1 MNGGAGNDTL
11 AGHAGNDT
19 LTGGT
24 GKDAFVFDT
33 TPSSSNMD
41 KIVDFNVYD
50 DGIILSKATFTG
62 VPQGHLSSSAFW
74 IGSGAHD
81 ATDRIVYNSTTGDL
95 WYDQDGTGSAAAV
108 RLATMSSNLKMTAAD
123 FVVI

>member
-50 DGIILSKATFTG
+50 DGIILSKAIVIG
-62 VPQGHLSSSAFW
+62 GQYLVIMKVGDIMAKAKVPHAAGAELAAGSPVW
-74 IGSGAHD
+74 IEFPIDRVRVFS
-81 ATDRIVYNSTTGDL
+81 TDTVKIIE
-95 WYDQDGTGSAAAV
+95 A
-108 RLATMSSNLKMTAAD
+108 
-123 FVVI
+123 